1 MITIQHFGQ
10 MPDGQDVERYSLIN
24 QHNMQVDILTYG
36 AIIQRWLVPGEKPT
50 DIVLGFDD
58 LNSYVNDSSYIG
70 RTVGRYANRIAN
82 GQFKLKG
89 NRYQVSTNL
98 GEHSLHGG
106 KNGFSARVW
115 QVKVLSEQDN
125 PSIELSLESEDGD
138 QGFPGKLLAKVTF
151 SLTESNSLHICY
163 EAEADQDT
171 LFNPTQHSYFNLAGH
186 DSGHIGQQV
195 VSVNADKNTPTAELS
210 IPTGELADVQNSA
223 FDLRQPQPFET
234 SLSMAD
240 ADIKLTNGLDH
251 NWCVNGFSVDAQGIQ
266 NSINRA
272 AEVYEPNSGRR
283 LIVNTS
289 MPGIQV
295 YTANFIGD
303 DLAGKA
309 NAVYAT
315 HHAFCLETQFYPD
328 SPNQQGFP
336 SAELKKG
343 MKFKSITE
351 YVVA

>member
-1 MITIQHFGQ
+1 MIIVEHFGQ
-10 MPDGQDVERYSLIN
+10 TPDGQDVERYSLIN
-24 QHNMQVDILTYG
+24 RQNMRVDILTYG
-36 AIIQRWLVPGEKPT
+36 AIIQRWIIADNEPT
-50 DIVLGFDD
+50 DIVLGFDQLD
-58 LNSYVNDSSYIG
+58 SYINDPSYIG

-82 GQFKLKG
+82 GQFELSG

-106 KNGFSARVW
+106 KNGFSARIW
-115 QVKVLSEQDN
+115 QAKVLSEEHA
-125 PSIELSLESEDGD
+125 PSLELSLISEDGD
-138 QGFPGKLLAKVTF
+138 QGFPGKLLAKTTF
-151 SLTESNSLHICY
+151 TLTETNSLHICY
-163 EAEADQDT
+163 EAESDQDT

-186 DSGHIGQQV
+186 NGGHIGQQV
-195 VSVNADKNTPTAELS
+195 IIVNADKYTPAPELS

-234 SLSMAD
+234 SLRLAD
-240 ADIKLTNGLDH
+240 PEIKLTNGLDH
-251 NWCVNGFSVDAQGIQ
+251 NWCVNGFSVDAHGIQ
-266 NSINRA
+266 NSVNRA
-272 AEVYEPNSGRR
+272 AEVYDPNSGRR

-295 YTANFIGD
+295 YTANFIGE

-309 NAVYAT
+309 DAVYAT

-328 SPNQQGFP
+328 APNQKGFP

-343 MKFKSITE
+343 MKFRSTTE
-351 YVVA
+351 YIVE